1 VEDITLAIHPSV
13 EDTHIVDPLLLI
25 GAALGAVALLTLPTL
40 TAMGARRR
48 GLRVY
53 ESLLAGV
60 FFPLTWAVW
69 YLQDEHPYRRSRHQA

>member
-1 VEDITLAIHPSV
+1 MEEITLAIQPGV
-13 EDTHIVDPLLLI
+13 EDTHIVDPLPLI
-25 GAALGAVALLTLPTL
+25 GAAIGAAALLTLPTL

-60 FFPLTWAVW
+60 FFPLTWVVW
-69 YLQDEHPYRRSRHQA
+69 YVHDEYPHRRSRHEA